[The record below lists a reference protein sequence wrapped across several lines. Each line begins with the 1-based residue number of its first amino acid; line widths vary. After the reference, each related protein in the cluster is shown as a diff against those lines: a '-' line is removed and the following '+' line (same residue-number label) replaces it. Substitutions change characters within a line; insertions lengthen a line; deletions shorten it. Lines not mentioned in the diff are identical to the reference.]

1 MLEIQQLEC
10 TRGDHV
16 LFSNLNFS
24 LRDGEI
30 LHVRGSNGSGKTSLL
45 RIVCGL
51 LLPSAGQVRWA
62 GENIRSLREEYTGD
76 VTYLGHLNGIKGDL
90 SGLENL
96 QLGGKLDGLDVAEQE
111 ALGVLGKMGLR
122 GREDL
127 PTKVL
132 SQGQKRRVALAR
144 LLLCKTKLW
153 ILDEPFVALDVKAV
167 AYLQSVIQQHLE
179 RNGMVI
185 FTTHQEVEINTGR
198 AHHIDLDL

>member
-24 LRDGEI
+24 LREGEI

-45 RIVCGL
+45 RMVCGL
-51 LLPSAGQVRWA
+51 FLQSQGQVLWD
-62 GENIRSLREEYTGD
+62 GQNIRKLREEYTRQ

-90 SGLENL
+90 SALENL
-96 QLGGKLDGLDVAEQE
+96 RLGGKLDGLQISEND
-111 ALGVLGKMGLR
+111 ALQALAKMGLR

-127 PTKVL
+127 STKVL

-144 LLLCKTKLW
+144 LLLSKTKLW

-167 AYLQSVIQQHLE
+167 AHLQSVIQQHLE
-179 RNGMVI
+179 RQGMVV

>member
-10 TRGDHV
+10 TRGDHI

-45 RIVCGL
+45 RIICGL
-51 LLPSAGQVRWA
+51 LMPSAGRICWD
-62 GENIRSLREEYTGD
+62 GGDIRKLREEFTGN

-96 QLGGKLDGLDVAEQE
+96 QLGGKLDGLDISEQAGLA
-111 ALGVLGKMGLR
+111 ALSKMGLR

-144 LLLCKTKLW
+144 LLLSKTRLW

-167 AYLQSVIQQHLE
+167 AHLQSVIQQHLE
-179 RNGMVI
+179 HNGMVV